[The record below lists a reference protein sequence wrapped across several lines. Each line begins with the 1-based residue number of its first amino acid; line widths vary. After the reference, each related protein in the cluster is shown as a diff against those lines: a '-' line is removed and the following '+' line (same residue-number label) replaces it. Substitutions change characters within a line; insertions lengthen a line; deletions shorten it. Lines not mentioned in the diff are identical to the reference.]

1 MIANKNLPEKRVR
14 AGVIIPLLRER
25 ATFRQTLR
33 EEETAGLVE
42 ALDADCAFVQTL
54 SIRKPNPG
62 RLFGQG
68 QLDAIRER
76 LTVNDCDL
84 FVVDGDLTPIQQRN
98 LENALSCKVIDRTG
112 LILEIFG
119 LRASTRAGRL
129 QVEVARLAYERS
141 RLVRTWTH
149 LERQRG
155 GGGVV
160 SGPGETQIE
169 ADRRMLDATLLR
181 LRRQLKDVERTRG
194 VQRAGR
200 KAREIP
206 IVALVGYTNAGKS
219 TLFNAL
225 ANDSVFAKDMPFATL
240 DPTVRRVEL
249 PSGYE
254 FDLVDTVG
262 FITDLPTTL
271 IEAFKGTLEE
281 TIDADL
287 ILHVHDSSSE
297 DAEEQS
303 DDVMEVLEELEDMLD
318 ADLPKI
324 VDVWNKCDLLSA
336 DEHDVLASYS
346 TENADSILVSAITRS
361 GLETLTQLIETELTK
376 GFATFIV
383 RYDLNDG
390 KIQSWLHQNTR
401 VVSVDGEMGEGALM
415 IVRMDQKL
423 VGQLFR
429 YADQNGSEIEISIHK
444 EKALHP

>member
-1 MIANKNLPEKRVR
+1 MD
-14 AGVIIPLLRER
+14 
-25 ATFRQTLR
+25 
-33 EEETAGLVE
+33 
-42 ALDADCAFVQTL
+42 ALDADCAFVQSL

-68 QLDAIRER
+68 QLDAIAQR
-76 LTVNDCDL
+76 LEAEDCDL

-119 LRASTRAGRL
+119 LRASTKAGRL

-181 LRRQLKDVERTRG
+181 LRRQLKDVERTRK

-249 PSGYE
+249 ASGYE

-287 ILHVHDSSSE
+287 ILHVHDASSE

-324 VDVWNKCDLLSA
+324 IDVWNKSDLLSEA
-336 DEHDVLASYS
+336 ERVLQSGHSNDVG
-346 TENADSILVSAITRS
+346 DSILVSAVTRDR
-361 GLETLTQLIETELTK
+361 LDDLAQLIEAELTR
-376 GFATFIV
+376 GFQTYLI
-383 RYDLNDG
+383 RYELEDG
-390 KIQSWLHQNTR
+390 KMQSWLYENTR
-401 VVSVDGEMGEGALM
+401 VISVDTETGEGASM
-415 IVRMDQKL
+415 QVRMNQKL
-423 VGQLFR
+423 AGQLFR
-429 YADQNGSEIEISIHK
+429 HAERNGSKVEIEVLE